1 MTGPSTSKLWRGLRL
16 LSWSFAAAGC
26 LWVHAAMALASEPA
40 PSEPGLLCRQAI
52 RQAEAGS
59 GLPQHMLGA
68 IARVESGRPDRAT
81 GRLHPWPWTINAEG
95 RGYFFDSKAE
105 AVEFARGLQARGV
118 RSFDTGCLQVNVMY
132 HPDAFRSLDEAFDPV
147 ANARYAV
154 KFLTELR
161 DKGGSWETAS
171 AWYHSANPELGD
183 PYRAKVVVAIAAEA
197 ASAGAY
203 ATLPA
208 TTAAAGPPV
217 VSAMRSLPSGPG
229 QVLMRS
235 ASAMGAVLP
244 LPGAAF
250 LGGASAAGAPSPGSI
265 LAAGFGRGL
274 DAYRRAPV
282 AMVGPPLMTQ
292 AAMVSPR
299 PMVPMGLAS
308 PRLMMLR

>member
-1 MTGPSTSKLWRGLRL
+1 MTGQPTSKLWRGLRL

-26 LWVHAAMALASEPA
+26 LWVHAAMALANEPA

-59 GLPQHMLGA
+59 GLPEHMLGA
-68 IARVESGRPDRAT
+68 IARVESGRPDRVT

-105 AVEFARGLQARGV
+105 AVEFAHGLQARGV

-132 HPDAFRSLDEAFDPV
+132 HPDAFSSLDEAFDPL

-161 DKGGSWETAS
+161 DKGGSWEKAS
-171 AWYHSANPELGD
+171 AWYHSANPEQGD
-183 PYRAKVVVAIAAEA
+183 PYRAKVVAAIAAES
-197 ASAGAY
+197 ASAGTY

-208 TTAAAGPPV
+208 AATATARPPV
-217 VSAMRSLPSGPG
+217 VSAMRSLPAGPG

-235 ASAMGAVLP
+235 ASSMGTILP
-244 LPGAAF
+244 LPGAGF
-250 LGGASAAGAPSPGSI
+250 LGGASATGAPLPGSI

-274 DAYRRAPV
+274 DAYRRTPV
-282 AMVGPPLMTQ
+282 AMVGP
-292 AAMVSPR
+292 
-299 PMVPMGLAS
+299 
-308 PRLMMLR
+308 RLMASR